1 MRTLPGVEEVSK
13 ELDLAFA
20 LLPDGDSETRA
31 RLMTIQAFWPFA
43 FPEIEF
49 SEDELIA
56 LEGKASQAADLALR
70 LGRTDLASGAL
81 DAATGHGFS
90 RGYYRFSVPISER
103 RLALIP
109 DLTDLG
115 EIGDI
120 YATGAWIRYEV
131 GAYEEAFRLSDT
143 GATLMEGQAVN
154 FQLHCVAW
162 RNAARFRL
170 GDWDGALADVEL
182 CRERLGDRADTPP
195 YFASSPFAVA
205 ALIEH
210 VRGVGADSDRLVD
223 MLLPLERTTSGR
235 FTRLLPWM
243 SRLFVERGDLAEARA
258 RLVPFPVG
266 WRVHGGQML
275 EARCELVAAEGAWD
289 EAEEVAREAGEF
301 SEVGG
306 LEALAHFAERLE
318 GRAALAA
325 GRGAEAVERLR
336 SAGEGFGKLGAVWEQ
351 ARTDLDLARALGDD
365 DSARVA
371 ATAALSVFERLGCIR
386 DAGRAR
392 ALLGGTVG
400 PARLD

>member
-1 MRTLPGVEEVSK
+1 
-13 ELDLAFA
+13 
-20 LLPDGDSETRA
+20 
-31 RLMTIQAFWPFA
+31 
-43 FPEIEF
+43 
-49 SEDELIA
+49 
-56 LEGKASQAADLALR
+56 
-70 LGRTDLASGAL
+70 
-81 DAATGHGFS
+81 
-90 RGYYRFSVPISER
+90 
-103 RLALIP
+103 
-109 DLTDLG
+109 
-115 EIGDI
+115 
-120 YATGAWIRYEV
+120 
-131 GAYEEAFRLSDT
+131 
-143 GATLMEGQAVN
+143 
-154 FQLHCVAW
+154 
-162 RNAARFRL
+162 
-170 GDWDGALADVEL
+170 
-182 CRERLGDRADTPP
+182 
-195 YFASSPFAVA
+195 
-205 ALIEH
+205 
-210 VRGVGADSDRLVD
+210 
-223 MLLPLERTTSGR
+223 
-235 FTRLLPWM
+235 
-243 SRLFVERGDLAEARA
+243 
-258 RLVPFPVG
+258 
-266 WRVHGGQML
+266 ML